1 MTKLFLLSIV
11 FLSFVCCSANDE
23 DSSISPR
30 YSSNLSTVLDEDSIQ
45 KVIGVSSDYEGAS
58 KIDFQDYSEVFRKT
72 LGLSVEQVLEGI
84 ANGSVKF
91 EKYGETTGV
100 LTSFDKSGLVLS
112 ITNHLKVGTK
122 FQVGGI
128 LYNSRGKIHILFD
141 VTVQEFPKREE
152 TTSRKTRSMDAYLP
166 PTLVTILIMHQCQ
179 GYNVRLEMKCPA
191 NLVLTDSQT
200 SKVITPLF
208 VTDDRKFHVEAQAC
222 HLYCSKIS
230 HGETL
235 KLRVSN
241 NYNYYEEVPCSNG
254 WTYYRGDL
262 PLVFSNGET
271 ERINFL
277 YI

>member
-45 KVIGVSSDYEGAS
+45 KVIGVSSDYEGTS

-72 LGLSVEQVLEGI
+72 LGLSVEQVLAGI
-84 ANGSVKF
+84 ANGNVKF

-112 ITNHLKVGTK
+112 ITNHLKFGTK

-128 LYNSRGKIHILFD
+128 LYNSRGKISIQFD
-141 VTVQEFPKREE
+141 VSVQDFLKREE

-166 PTLVTILIMHQCQ
+166 PTLVTILVLHQCRSAT
-179 GYNVRLEMKCPA
+179 VCLEMKCPA
-191 NLVLTDSQT
+191 YVSLNRSQT
-200 SKVITPLF
+200 SKVVTPLF
-208 VTDDRKFHVEAQAC
+208 LTADRKFHVEAESC
-222 HLYCSKIS
+222 HLYCSKTN
-230 HGETL
+230 GEVL

-241 NYNYYEEVPCSNG
+241 NYNYYEEMACSTG
-254 WTYYRGDL
+254 WTYYKGDL

>member
-30 YSSNLSTVLDEDSIQ
+30 YSSSLSTVLDEDSIQ
-45 KVIGVSSDYEGAS
+45 KVIGVSSDYEGTS
-58 KIDFQDYSEVFRKT
+58 KIDFQDYSEVFKKT
-72 LGLSVEQVLEGI
+72 LGLSVEQALEGI
-84 ANGSVKF
+84 ADGSVQF

-100 LTSFDKSGLVLS
+100 LTFFDKSGLVLAIS
-112 ITNHLKVGTK
+112 NHLKVGTK

-128 LYNSRGKIHILFD
+128 LYNSRGRINILFD
-141 VTVQEFPKREE
+141 VSVQEFPKREE

-166 PTLVTILIMHQCQ
+166 PTLVTILIMHKCSPISQ
-179 GYNVRLEMKCPA
+179 VRLEMRCPA
-191 NLVLTDSQT
+191 NLVLTSSQT

-208 VTDDRKFHVEAQAC
+208 VTEERKLHVEAQAC
-222 HLYCSKIS
+222 HSSCNKV
-230 HGETL
+230 ETEGL

-241 NYNYYEEVPCSNG
+241 NYNYYEEVSCSTG
-254 WTYYRGDL
+254 WTYYKGDL